1 MENISNKIGHYH
13 PSYINPCELFC
24 AFDLSKVLQNLA
36 DFQGIKKESFACI
49 LDSAHTRDYEKNS
62 IICYKGECVDTL
74 LYLFHGSI
82 KAFKVDKY
90 NREAV
95 VNLYAVECAINGISP
110 IINYDTFCDGVAKT
124 TLQTLEPCRILS
136 IKIDVFKDLLKD
148 DIVLANNI
156 LQQANYALQEL
167 NYYTE
172 ISLMDSHAKVR
183 ALLLRNPNIFKK
195 VSKKLIA
202 SLLNMSQETLSRILQ
217 DIS

>member
-13 PSYINPCELFC
+13 PSYANPCELFC
-24 AFDLSKVLQNLA
+24 ALDLSKVLQNLA
-36 DFQGIKKESFACI
+36 DFQGIKKESFARI
-49 LDSAHTRDYEKNS
+49 LDSAHIRDYDKDN
-62 IICYKGECVDTL
+62 IICYKGECVDMI

-95 VNLYAVECAINGISP
+95 VNLYAVECAINGVSP
-110 IINYDTFCDGVAKT
+110 IINYDTICDGVAKN
-124 TLQTLEPCRILS
+124 TLQALESCRVLS
-136 IKIDVFKDLLKD
+136 IKSDVFKDLLRD

-156 LQQANYALQEL
+156 LRQANYALNEL
-167 NYYTE
+167 NYFTE

-217 DIS
+217 EIS